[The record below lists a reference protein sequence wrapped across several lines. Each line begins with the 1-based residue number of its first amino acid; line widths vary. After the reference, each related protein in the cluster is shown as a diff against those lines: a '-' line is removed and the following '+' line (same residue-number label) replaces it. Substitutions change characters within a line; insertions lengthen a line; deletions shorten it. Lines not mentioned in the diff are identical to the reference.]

1 MSTTARELRFEPIE
15 QPKAHEYVAE
25 QVHRQ
30 IMLRLIPVG
39 RALPTERD
47 LARMFGVGRATVQR
61 ALEVLERDGL
71 VESRRGRGGG
81 TFVVGPVGA
90 DGSLHRVLADIRR
103 SGKEIEEAVA
113 FRLEVEPAAAAQAAS
128 ARNRVD
134 VTRIRGAM
142 ERAAAARTDTEFME
156 HDTELHL
163 AIARATRNRF
173 FAESVERLRLV
184 LNDPLVAL
192 PDSELWHA
200 RSNVE
205 HGAILCALEQ
215 GDGRAARESMH
226 VHVWH
231 TAQAIRALLA
241 AL

>member
-1 MSTTARELRFEPIE
+1 MARELRFEPIE

-25 QVHRQ
+25 QVRRQ

-39 RALPTERD
+39 GTLPAERD

-61 ALEVLERDGL
+61 ALEVLEQDGL
-71 VESRRGRGGG
+71 VESRRGRRGG
-81 TFVVGPVGA
+81 TFVVGPVGV
-90 DGSLHRVLADIRR
+90 DGSLRRVLADIRLN
-103 SGKEIEEAVA
+103 GGEIEEALA
-113 FRLEVEPAAAAQAAS
+113 FRLEVEPAAAAMAAA
-128 ARNRVD
+128 ARNRAD
-134 VTRIRGAM
+134 LARIRRAM
-142 ERAAAARTDTEFME
+142 ERAATAETDTEFME

-163 AIARATRNRF
+163 AIARASRNRF
-173 FAESVERLRLV
+173 FAEAVERLRLV

-205 HGAILCALEQ
+205 HAAILAALAAADE
-215 GDGRAARESMH
+215 RSARESMQ

-231 TAQAIRALLA
+231 TAQAIRALLR

>member
-1 MSTTARELRFEPIE
+1 MSAPARELRFEPIE

-25 QVHRQ
+25 QVRRQ

-39 RALPTERD
+39 GALPTERD

-71 VESRRGRGGG
+71 VESRRGRSGG

-103 SGKEIEEAVA
+103 SGKEIEEALV
-113 FRLEVEPAAAAQAAS
+113 FRIEVEPAAAALAAG
-128 ARNRVD
+128 ARNRAD
-134 VTRIRGAM
+134 VTRIRRAM
-142 ERAAAARTDTEFME
+142 ERAATARTDTEFME

-173 FAESVERLRLV
+173 FAEAVERLRLV

-205 HGAILCALEQ
+205 HDAILAALVA
-215 GDGRAARESMH
+215 GDERSARESMR

-231 TAQAIRALLA
+231 TAQAIRALLG